1 MIYRDK
7 KALITALIQKET
19 TVLDVGFWG
28 QGLGFDDPE
37 WPHAMLMALTNN
49 VYGIDLDFDVSKL
62 EHSERYFKANAEQF
76 DLPLKFDVIF
86 AGDIIEHLSNQG
98 SFLASCS
105 RNLKQGGVLILTT
118 PNCFNL
124 FNIAEKITKTEP
136 TTNSDHTCY
145 YNSKTLKKLLQKNGW
160 EVTSIDFL
168 YTLNPKFQES
178 WKKKFLNLL
187 YEIFSWWTPKFIE
200 TLVVVATPM
209 KK

>member
-7 KALITALIQKET
+7 RALIAALIQKDAS
-19 TVLDVGFWG
+19 VLDVGFWG
-28 QGLGFDDPE
+28 QGLAYDDPE
-37 WPHAMLMALTNN
+37 WPHAWIKAETENA
-49 VYGIDLDFDVSKL
+49 YGIDLDFDASKL
-62 EHSERYFKANAEQF
+62 EHPEHYFRANAEQF
-76 DLPLKFDVIF
+76 DLPVKFDTIF

-98 SFLASCS
+98 LFLASCS
-105 RNLKQGGVLILTT
+105 RNLKPDGKLILTT

-168 YTLNPKFQES
+168 YTLNPKFKES
-178 WKKKFLNLL
+178 WKKKFLNFL